1 MYESLGHWKTFWKS
15 WLFCKVPW
23 TLATA
28 GEWGSPSSWLTKDPI
43 VLVSHQTLAKD
54 RKNSW
59 SSVKSWSPGRRLL
72 VLICSS
78 FLNFWYA
85 LYASFKPP
93 LSTKGISQRK
103 VTFFEGFFCL
113 FTTTWLCKSTLSF
126 SYFTCNIFVQG
137 LSAIDGNWTLVT
149 WPCHFFK
156 SLETKLVV
164 MLDVA
169 LLLFPYFWYV
179 SVPHQACFV

>member
-1 MYESLGHWKTFWKS
+1 MNHFQIEHLSVEFSNGLDMYESLGHWKAFWKS

-43 VLVSHQTLAKD
+43 VLVSHQTLAKAT
-54 RKNSW
+54 KNSW

-93 LSTKGISQRK
+93 LSTKGINQRK
-103 VTFFEGFFCL
+103 VTFLRVFFVSL
-113 FTTTWLCKSTLSF
+113 QPLDYAKVRSHFRTLPAMF
-126 SYFTCNIFVQG
+126 SSKV
-137 LSAIDGNWTLVT
+137 W
-149 WPCHFFK
+149 
-156 SLETKLVV
+156 
-164 MLDVA
+164 
-169 LLLFPYFWYV
+169 
-179 SVPHQACFV
+179 VPLTVIGPS